1 MKNCFRKMCCM
12 WVLAVVFGL
21 ALSVGMVH
29 ADAKI
34 NINTAPSEVLQTLP
48 GIGPALAERIIA
60 FRAETPF
67 ANIEDIKKVSGI
79 GDAVFEKVKDLI
91 TTE

>member
-1 MKNCFRKMCCM
+1 MKNCFKKMFSL
-12 WVLAVVFGL
+12 WVLAMVFSL
-21 ALSVGMVH
+21 ALGVGMVH
-29 ADAKI
+29 AEAKI
-34 NINTAPSEVLQTLP
+34 NINTAPGEVLQTLP

-60 FRAETPF
+60 YRTETPF
-67 ANIEDIKKVSGI
+67 ATIEDIKKVSGI

>member
-1 MKNCFRKMCCM
+1 MTICFKRMFCL
-12 WVLAVVFGL
+12 WVLALVFGL
-21 ALSVGMVH
+21 ALGVGMVH

-60 FRAETPF
+60 FRTETPF
-67 ANIEDIKKVSGI
+67 VTTEDIKKVSGI